1 MVTDAQVQVAVDDRQ
16 DAVAVDA
23 FRWAELL
30 AAALASEGVV
40 APAEVGLSFVGLT
53 EMTELNRVHMDAE
66 GPTDVLAFPI
76 DGLGQV
82 PPGQPAMI
90 GDVVICPEYAQRA
103 PQILDDEL
111 ALLVVH
117 GALHLLGHDHAEP
130 EETERMKQREAALLD
145 SHYMA
150 AP

>member
-1 MVTDAQVQVAVDDRQ
+1 MCIRDSGLTFVELAEM
-16 DAVAVDA
+16 
-23 FRWAELL
+23 AELNH
-30 AAALASEGVV
+30 A
-40 APAEVGLSFVGLT
+40 
-53 EMTELNRVHMDAE
+53 HMGAE

-76 DGLGQV
+76 DGLDQA
-82 PPGQPAMI
+82 PSGQPAMI

-103 PQILDDEL
+103 PQTLDDEL

-117 GALHLLGHDHAEP
+117 GALHLLGHDHGEP
-130 EETERMKQREAALLD
+130 EETERMKQREAALID